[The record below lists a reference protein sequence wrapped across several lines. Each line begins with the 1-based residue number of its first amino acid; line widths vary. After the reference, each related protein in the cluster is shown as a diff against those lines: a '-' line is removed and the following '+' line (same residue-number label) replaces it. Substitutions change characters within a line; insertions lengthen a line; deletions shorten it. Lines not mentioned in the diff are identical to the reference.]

1 MKETLRHIEA
11 FNYYF
16 LLGDRRSLQSVA
28 RKFTVSRTSIHK
40 WAKVFDWKERVKQ
53 TDIEVSEILKKRL
66 KKAAVYSK
74 DNYRALVKEVMDQ
87 FEEKL
92 KDKKIKLSKPQDI
105 IEMMKLD
112 LLMMGEP
119 TGREEHLVTHKLIE
133 VDISKYP
140 KQNEENNIST

>member
-11 FNYYF
+11 FNYYYI
-16 LLGDRRSLQSVA
+16 LGNKRSITEVA
-28 RKFTVSRTSIHK
+28 RKFTVCRASVSKWSRFFH
-40 WAKVFDWKERVKQ
+40 WKERVKQ

>member
-1 MKETLRHIEA
+1 
-11 FNYYF
+11 
-16 LLGDRRSLQSVA
+16 
-28 RKFTVSRTSIHK
+28 
-40 WAKVFDWKERVKQ
+40 
-53 TDIEVSEILKKRL
+53 
-66 KKAAVYSK
+66 
-74 DNYRALVKEVMDQ
+74 MDQ